1 MEMFAVPWAIVVCGW
16 MIIFLI
22 LAITHLKLH
31 HLSGGIYAFED
42 KDLHRQ
48 RIVLRLTTLMYLI
61 AGCFL
66 AWNMY
71 FASFDAVSGIME
83 KYFIGIGIIVFAAAI
98 LLIIK
103 ARIALGSNWTWSGYL
118 LKDKHSL
125 IQEGPYKYIR
135 HPLYT
140 GYLLAGVAS
149 GLVLTSSAVLFVCLF
164 IIPILYWEAIIE
176 EQHLQVIFPDEYKKY
191 MQKTRMFF

>member
-1 MEMFAVPWAIVVCGW
+1 MFAIPWAIVVCGW

-31 HLSGGIYAFED
+31 HLGGGIYAFED
-42 KDLHRQ
+42 KELHRQ
-48 RIVLRLTTLMYLI
+48 RIVLRITTTIYLV
-61 AGCFL
+61 ACGFL

-71 FASFDAVSGIME
+71 IPSFDALTGMGE
-83 KYFIGIGIIVFAAAI
+83 KYFIGLGIIIFIIAI
-98 LLIIK
+98 FLFVK

-125 IQEGPYKYIR
+125 ITVGPYKYIR

-140 GYLLAGVAS
+140 AYFLAGIAS
-149 GLVLTSSAVLFVCLF
+149 GFILTSSAILLLCLF
-164 IIPILYWEAIIE
+164 AMPILYWESIIE
-176 EQHLQVIFPDEYKKY
+176 EQHLQVIFPEEYKKY
-191 MQKTRMFF
+191 TKKTRMFF